1 MEEMDDNTAESI
13 RARARESHVQIRHLH
28 IKIMIPMPDHPL
40 VRSYVAWQ
48 DTLLDAQDIVPVQ
61 IESYQKFVIFYGEV
75 TAVETLR
82 SLKSTGRPLPIW
94 CGVAHVKDLDMTVCL
109 ISGKSQKI
117 VGCKYDDLVS
127 FWQERITNWAA
138 QIMNLDADNIM
149 VQLLFQDRVLVPSQ
163 TLSYNGIE
171 TGAELVAMVMPD
183 SPPSLVDSSD
193 SD

>member
-1 MEEMDDNTAESI
+1 
-13 RARARESHVQIRHLH
+13 
-28 IKIMIPMPDHPL
+28 MPDHAL

-48 DTLLDAQDIVPVQ
+48 DTLLDAQDIVPVH
-61 IESYQKFVIFYGEV
+61 IESYQKFVTFYGEV

-82 SLKSTGRPLPIW
+82 YLKSTGRPLPIW
-94 CGVAHVKDLDMTVCL
+94 CAIAHVKDLDMTVRL
-109 ISGKSQKI
+109 LSGESQKL

-138 QIMNLDADNIM
+138 QIMNVDADNIM

-171 TGAELVAMVMPD
+171 TGAELVAMVTPD
-183 SPPSLVDSSD
+183 SPSSLVDSSD